1 MQPLCHKKA
10 HRRKKALSGTNA
22 ADPVQKDRIRNLDPS
37 PIKSRSPVFYD
48 TVSSTNMHLRTLS
61 LSTALSS
68 NSSSEMSQTGGRWY
82 IWMAVP

>member
-10 HRRKKALSGTNA
+10 HRRKKVLSGTNA